1 VPQPDEIAAAL
12 ARNLR
17 DLRQAR
23 QLSLDALAGLAGVSR
38 GMLLQIEGQRVNPS
52 LAILVRIAD
61 ALDVSLS
68 ALVDLG
74 AGAAVRL
81 VRAADA
87 VDLWHGEHGGFGRLL
102 VGSDRLDH
110 LETWTWT
117 FEPGEAHGAEA
128 HPPGTREMLYIIA
141 GRLTLEVDGERYQ
154 AETGDAVV
162 FGADRDHRYAN
173 EEAQQPLRLLMVVA
187 TPPIGWRGGG
197 TVQGEQ
203 RPVSTMPRKRPGEA
217 PHPTQR

>member
-1 VPQPDEIAAAL
+1 MPQPEEIAAAL

-17 DLRQAR
+17 DLRRAR
-23 QLSLDALAGLAGVSR
+23 RLSLDALAGLAGVSR
-38 GMLLQIEGQRVNPS
+38 GMLLQIEGQRVNLS
-52 LAILVRIAD
+52 LATLVRIAD
-61 ALDVSLS
+61 ALDVSVS

-74 AGAAVRL
+74 AGASVRL

-87 VDLWHGEHGGFGRLL
+87 VDLWQGERGGFGRLL

-128 HPPGTREMLYIIA
+128 HPAGTREMLYIIA

-162 FGADRDHRYAN
+162 FDADRDHRYAN
-173 EEAQQPLRLLMVVA
+173 EEAQHPLRMLMVVA
-187 TPPIGWRGGG
+187 TPPIGRRSGGSVRDEAAG
-197 TVQGEQ
+197 
-203 RPVSTMPRKRPGEA
+203 RHVSETTPPRKRPG
-217 PHPTQR
+217 

>member
-1 VPQPDEIAAAL
+1 VPQPEEIAAAL

-17 DLRQAR
+17 DLRRAR

-52 LAILVRIAD
+52 LAMLVRIAD
-61 ALDVSLS
+61 ALDVSVS
-68 ALVDLG
+68 TLVDLG
-74 AGAAVRL
+74 AGAAVRV

-87 VDLWHGEHGGFGRLL
+87 VELWHGEHGGFGRLL

-110 LETWTWT
+110 LETWTWI
-117 FEPGEAHGAEA
+117 FEPGEAHDAEA
-128 HPPGTREMLYIIA
+128 HPPGTREMLYVIA

-173 EEAQQPLRLLMVVA
+173 EEEHPMRLLMVVA

-197 TVQGEQ
+197 LA
-203 RPVSTMPRKRPGEA
+203 PG
-217 PHPTQR
+217 

>member
-1 VPQPDEIAAAL
+1 MPQPEEIAAAL

-17 DLRQAR
+17 DLRRAR

-52 LAILVRIAD
+52 LATLVRIAD
-61 ALDVSLS
+61 ALDVSVS

-74 AGAAVRL
+74 AGASVRL

-128 HPPGTREMLYIIA
+128 QPPGTREMLSVIA
-141 GRLTLEVDGERYQ
+141 GRLTLEVDGERSQ
-154 AETGDAVV
+154 AETGDAGDRFRAVPARVSYAQEVV
-162 FGADRDHRYAN
+162 TRSTFQLDG
-173 EEAQQPLRLLMVVA
+173 
-187 TPPIGWRGGG
+187 TIG
-197 TVQGEQ
+197 
-203 RPVSTMPRKRPGEA
+203 
-217 PHPTQR
+217 

>member
-1 VPQPDEIAAAL
+1 VPQPEEIAAAL

-17 DLRQAR
+17 DLRRAR

-52 LAILVRIAD
+52 LAMLVRIAD
-61 ALDVSLS
+61 ALDVSVS

-74 AGAAVRL
+74 AGASVRL

-87 VDLWHGEHGGFGRLL
+87 VDLWHGKHGGFGRLL

-141 GRLTLEVDGERYQ
+141 GRLTLEVDGERFQ

-173 EEAQQPLRLLMVVA
+173 EEAQHPVRLLMVVA
-187 TPPIGWRGGG
+187 TPPIGWRSGGS
-197 TVQGEQ
+197 VQG
-203 RPVSTMPRKRPGEA
+203 
-217 PHPTQR
+217 